1 MTVGN
6 PQRMSLFGIT
16 VLLIGSTVFS
26 ASAFA
31 QVEHIVNG
39 DFETGTTAGWTTTFS
54 GEGPGWLINDGTL
67 DSPSPTG
74 PTTPIAGSFDIV
86 SVQEDVTHP
95 MLSQPFVVPTDI
107 CSASVSWMDRIFNY
121 PPEDGNGVVIEEYV
135 PGIQEARVQILD
147 SSGTVVLGTVFSTNP
162 GDPDFQPGPNPRIF
176 DITALMQSL
185 QGQSVRLAFNQN
197 VTIFYFDWFVDNVS
211 LSTTG
216 CVVGGEIL
224 GVDMTTL
231 FVAGAAANAGWI
243 VPIAA
248 ATAAGLVGFLL
259 KKRIR

>member
-1 MTVGN
+1 MY
-6 PQRMSLFGIT
+6 LLAIT
-16 VLLIGSTVFS
+16 IFLIGSTVFS

-39 DFETGTTAGWTTTFS
+39 DFETGTTAGWTTAFS
-54 GEGPGWLINDGTL
+54 GVGPGWLINDGTL
-67 DSPSPTG
+67 EPPSPTG
-74 PTTPIAGSFDIV
+74 PTAPIAGSFDIV
-86 SVQEDVTHP
+86 SVQEEETHP
-95 MLSQPFVVPTDI
+95 TLSQPFVVPTDI

-121 PPEDGNGVVIEEYV
+121 ATEDGDGNGVVIQEYA

-211 LSTTG
+211 LTTTG

-224 GVDMTTL
+224 GVDMPSLLVAGVFANSSWLAPTL
-231 FVAGAAANAGWI
+231 AGIAAAGAAS
-243 VPIAA
+243 
-248 ATAAGLVGFLL
+248 LL
-259 KKRIR
+259 ILRKKWTTN